1 MPTMQALHTDAVTH
15 AGNHR
20 KTSIPQ
26 IALSRLDFP
35 QPDVPTI
42 SKDSPRFSSR
52 SNPCMSTGNEQC
64 MRGLA
69 FSFSY
74 TLKTFCLWV
83 WEIQQNSKLDAKRKM
98 AKHT

>member
-1 MPTMQALHTDAVTH
+1 MPTMKALCMDVITSADY
-15 AGNHR
+15 HR
-20 KTSIPQ
+20 EQSIPQ

-83 WEIQQNSKLDAKRKM
+83 WEIQQKSKLDAKHKM